1 LNLHFVL
8 QKKEKRRQNPVIRKW
23 FGVFSRLYIYNPNNS
38 SSQIY
43 ATTIHELAHASHW
56 ELRRGERNDN
66 NLETKVKESWARG
79 VEWELTRMKY
89 EGYIPPYFGDYTGVV
104 QDLIDGESGYDQV
117 SGYTIKQIEDVL
129 EDTSSWEDWKNQ
141 LSKKIDK

>member
-1 LNLHFVL
+1 MTY
-8 QKKEKRRQNPVIRKW
+8 E
-23 FGVFSRLYIYNPNNS
+23 IYNPNNS

-56 ELRRGERNDN
+56 ELRRGEWNDN

-79 VEWELTRMKY
+79 VEWELTRVVYPSSKY
-89 EGYIPPYFGDYTGVV
+89 KGRFWNTNQKDYALVV
-104 QDLIDGESGYDQV
+104 ADMIDRATTYSTRINERFRDSRDQV
-117 SGYTIKQIEDVL
+117 SGCTIQQIEDVL
-129 EDTSSWEDWKNQ
+129 EDTSLWEDWKNQ